1 MAIVVEQISRLSSKV
16 PEERVIV
23 EQMARLR
30 EILQESSEYNH
41 VREFVEVVAKEV
53 MHDDKGRMLSK
64 TQFMQ
69 NPQSLI
75 LISPN
80 ELRVKFLSFL
90 DSKGGQN
97 LGSNLFSFSSN
108 LV

>member
-1 MAIVVEQISRLSSKV
+1 MMKHKHTAESETLLKGELLRRLDWLVMIPTYLMAIVVEQISRLSSKV

-64 TQFMQ
+64 TQFIQ
-69 NPQSLI
+69 NP
-75 LISPN
+75 
-80 ELRVKFLSFL
+80 
-90 DSKGGQN
+90 
-97 LGSNLFSFSSN
+97 
-108 LV
+108 